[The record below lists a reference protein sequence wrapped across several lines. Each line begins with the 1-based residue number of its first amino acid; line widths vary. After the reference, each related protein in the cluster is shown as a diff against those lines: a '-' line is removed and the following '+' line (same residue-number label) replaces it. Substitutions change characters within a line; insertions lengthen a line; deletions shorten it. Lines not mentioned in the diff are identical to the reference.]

1 LSPSHRRAFG
11 ACNVGPFYARAARA
25 AASDVGVIGLQ
36 APPGAYRLLSW
47 RVQDR
52 EIKRTLNMSH
62 DRDDPELDI
71 SWRTR
76 ELGPKLRR
84 KLFNKVMP
92 TARQEDRPAP
102 TSPRKDDPQHSE
114 RPKAPKQGRDR

>member
-1 LSPSHRRAFG
+1 MPL
-11 ACNVGPFYARAARA
+11 
-25 AASDVGVIGLQ
+25 
-36 APPGAYRLLSW
+36 
-47 RVQDR
+47 
-52 EIKRTLNMSH
+52 

-92 TARQEDRPAP
+92 MARREDGPAP
-102 TSPRKDDPQHSE
+102 PSPRKNPQHSE
-114 RPKAPKQGRDR
+114 RPKGDKPGR

>member
-1 LSPSHRRAFG
+1 MP
-11 ACNVGPFYARAARA
+11 
-25 AASDVGVIGLQ
+25 
-36 APPGAYRLLSW
+36 
-47 RVQDR
+47 
-52 EIKRTLNMSH
+52 H

-92 TARQEDRPAP
+92 VARAEDGPAP
-102 TSPRKDDPQHSE
+102 TPSRKDTQHSE
-114 RPKAPKQGRDR
+114 RPKTPKR